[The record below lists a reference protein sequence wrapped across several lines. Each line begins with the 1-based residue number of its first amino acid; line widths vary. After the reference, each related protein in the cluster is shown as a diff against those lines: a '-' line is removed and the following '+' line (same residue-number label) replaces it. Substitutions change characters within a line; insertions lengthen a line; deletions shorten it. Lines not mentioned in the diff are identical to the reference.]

1 MLCRSDSQ
9 ARSQPALMALRGTL
23 ATTVLAVAC
32 LHANPTHAT
41 GAVGNLVVNGGFSQQ
56 PNPFASWANAPGVFV
71 TWVSEGAN
79 GSQGSARLPY
89 FPPKSTGDSARGAI
103 YYTGLTQCVSIPRS
117 GRYLLSGFA
126 RVSQGSSPSS
136 FAGLGW
142 TLRTN
147 GPNCTGPG
155 DSSGRNGITRSTAW
169 TASSVQSIEIDPAA
183 WTVATTIEVGV
194 LVGDSSTNSIEP
206 VEAFVD
212 EISLIEGPLF
222 KDGFEE

>member
-1 MLCRSDSQ
+1 MLCRSDSK
-9 ARSQPALMALRGTL
+9 ARSQPALRALKGIL

-32 LHANPTHAT
+32 LHANPTHA
-41 GAVGNLVVNGGFSQQ
+41 AEGNLVVNGSFTSQ

-89 FPPKSTGDSARGAI
+89 FPPKSTDGSARGAI

-126 RVSQGSSPSS
+126 RVSPGSGPS

-147 GPNCTGPG
+147 GPNCTGPA
-155 DSSGRNGITRSTAW
+155 DSTGRDGIPRSTAW
-169 TASSVQSIEIDPAA
+169 TESLVATIEVDPAA
-183 WTVATTIEVGV
+183 WTAATTIEVAV
-194 LVGDSSTNSIEP
+194 LVGDSSTGSIEP

-222 KDGFEE
+222 KDGFEG